1 MRGIIGKIADIDFN
15 RIYKWGGVDSLS
27 DEKFKKI
34 KYRIKMGQKL
44 DLNNPKKFSEKLQ
57 WIKLYDRKPEY
68 TKFS

>member
-1 MRGIIGKIADIDFN
+1 
-15 RIYKWGGVDSLS
+15 
-27 DEKFKKI
+27 
-34 KYRIKMGQKL
+34 MGQKL